1 MMIEVDGVE
10 LWAEGFGDPT
20 DPPILLIMGAGG
32 SGDYWEPAFCEAL
45 TGRYVVRYDHRDT
58 GRSVTCP
65 PGEPGYRS
73 EALISD
79 AVGVL
84 DAFGLAKAH
93 VVGLSMGGGI
103 AQELALGWPDRVSTL
118 TLMST
123 TAGFGDPDLPGV
135 DPRLHVTVPEP
146 DWTDR
151 AAVIESLVADQ
162 RLYASPNR
170 PFDDAAAREVATVVV
185 DRSRN
190 PESSARN
197 HHAAPGGGGSWRHRL
212 PEITAPT
219 LVLHGTDD
227 PLFPLPH
234 GIALAREIPHARLVE
249 LPATGHEFPRENWPV
264 VVREVLAHTS

>member
-10 LWAEGFGDPT
+10 LHAETFGDPA
-20 DPPILLIMGAGG
+20 DPPILLIMGIGS

-45 TGRYVVRYDHRDT
+45 TGRYVIRYDHRDT
-58 GRSVTCP
+58 GRSVSYP
-65 PGEPGYRS
+65 PGKPGYRA

-84 DAFGLAKAH
+84 DALGLAKAH
-93 VVGLSMGGGI
+93 IVGISMGGAI
-103 AQELALGWPDRVSTL
+103 AQELVLGWPDRVSTL

-135 DPRLHVTVPEP
+135 DPRIHQSTPEP

-151 AAVIESLVADQ
+151 AAVIEYLVADL
-162 RLYASPNR
+162 RLYASTKR
-170 PFDDAAAREVATVVV
+170 PFDEAAAREVATIVAE
-185 DRSRN
+185 RTRN
-190 PESSARN
+190 PESAARN
-197 HHAAPGGGGSWRHRL
+197 HYAAPGGGGSWRHRL

-234 GIALAREIPHARLVE
+234 GVALAREIPHARLVE
-249 LPATGHEFPRENWPV
+249 LPDTGHEITRADWPT